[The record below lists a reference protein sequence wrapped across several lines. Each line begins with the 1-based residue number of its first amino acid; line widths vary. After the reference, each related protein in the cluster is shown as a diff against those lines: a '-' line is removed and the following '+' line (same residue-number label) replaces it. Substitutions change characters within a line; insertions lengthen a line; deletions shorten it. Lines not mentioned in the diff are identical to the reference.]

1 MHPRFE
7 CFHNGNY
14 QMFIGTFDVFDMS
27 KVYNYS

>member
-14 QMFIGTFDVFDMS
+14 QMFKGTFDVFDIS
-27 KVYNYS
+27 KVQL